1 VSRLPIRVRL
11 AAAFALAMVIVLG
24 GAAVF
29 VYLRLQHDLEEA
41 VDEGLRARADAV
53 AALWRESGGPSPGG
67 RAVRISDSN
76 REGFAQVLDAE
87 RRILDAGGGMASP
100 ALTPGELR
108 RALTGTVLVERRVAG
123 IEGPAHV
130 LAWPVRGRAGSRPVV
145 IVVGQSLDDRDEAL
159 AGMLTSFAVG
169 GPIAVL
175 LASLL
180 AYPLARAGLAPM
192 EAMRRRATEVSLA
205 REERLPLPAAHDE
218 VRRLGETLNEMLGRL
233 RSSFERERR
242 FVADAS
248 HELRTPIAVVKT
260 ELEGALRTG
269 DYGEDVGDALV
280 AAVEECDRL
289 AQLAEDLLVIARA
302 TDGRLPVR
310 LEELDLG
317 ALLEAVRDR
326 FADRAAQHRRRVRVD
341 CPEGLVVVA
350 DSLRLRQALGNL
362 ADNALRHGE
371 GSVLLAA
378 RPCSAGVTIEVSD
391 EGAGFGA
398 EIVERAFDRF
408 TRGDEARARG
418 GAGLGLAIVRA
429 VVEAHGGAVE
439 GVEGRGGMVRI
450 TLAEALPDQG
460 RVDRAQRSPE
470 HVERSQ
476 AGLR

>member
-24 GAAVF
+24 SAAVF

-53 AALWRESGGPSPGG
+53 TDLWRESGGPAPRG

-76 REGFAQVLDAE
+76 REGFAQVLDAG
-87 RRILDAGGGMASP
+87 RRILDAGGGVSSP
-100 ALTPGELR
+100 ALTAGELR
-108 RALTGTVLVERRVAG
+108 RALTETVLVERRVAG

-130 LAWPVRGRAGSRPVV
+130 LARPVRGRAGSRPVV

-159 AGMLTSFAVG
+159 AGMLTSFLVG
-169 GPIAVL
+169 GPITVL

-180 AYPLARAGLAPM
+180 AYLLARAGLAPM

-205 REERLPLPAAHDE
+205 REERLPLPGAHDE
-218 VRRLGETLNEMLGRL
+218 VRRLGETRNEMLDRL

-260 ELEGALRTG
+260 ELEGALRTR
-269 DYGEDVGDALV
+269 DYGEDVGDALL

-310 LEELDLG
+310 LEQVDLA
-317 ALLEAVRDR
+317 ALLESVQDR
-326 FADRAAQHRRRVRVD
+326 FSDRAEQHGRSVRHD
-341 CPEGLVVVA
+341 CPEGLVVTA
-350 DSLRLRQALGNL
+350 DPLRLRQALGNL
-362 ADNALRHGE
+362 VDNALRHGD
-371 GSVLLAA
+371 GDVLLAA
-378 RPCSAGVTIEVSD
+378 RPSATGVTIEVSD
-391 EGAGFGA
+391 QGPGFGA

-408 TRGDEARARG
+408 TRGDEARSRG

-429 VVEAHGGAVE
+429 VVEAHGGTVE
-439 GVEGRGGMVRI
+439 GARGPGGMVRI
-450 TLAEALPDQG
+450 VLPEALSFPGRADGEQG
-460 RVDRAQRSPE
+460 SPKRL
-470 HVERSQ
+470 ERSQ